1 MKIET
6 PIKLPLLHFPSRG
19 NFSQNK
25 PTMAKESQDI
35 DLAASNSELETL
47 SPEERI
53 VWAHEVF
60 GVQLVMSSSFGLQS
74 AVLLHMANTAVP
86 GIPVVFVDTGYLF
99 KETYR
104 YADELEKKLDLNLK
118 IYTSPITPERQEAL
132 SGKLWEKGEEGLKEY
147 GLVRKVEPMSRA
159 LQELGATGWLTGLRR
174 EQSESRKDRPFLELQ
189 NKTYKLHPIVDWD
202 SIRVLTYMLKYDL
215 PSHPLSHEGY
225 LALGD
230 THSTRKL
237 EEGMSQKDTRYGGL
251 KWECGLHEGGHG
263 ADFAI

>member
-1 MKIET
+1 
-6 PIKLPLLHFPSRG
+6 
-19 NFSQNK
+19 
-25 PTMAKESQDI
+25 MAKQSQDI
-35 DLAASNSELETL
+35 DLVASNRELETL

-53 VWAHEVF
+53 AWAHEIF
-60 GVQLVMSSSFGLQS
+60 GIHLVMSSSFGLQS

-104 YADELEKKLDLNLK
+104 YVEQLEQKLDLNLK
-118 IYTSPITPERQEAL
+118 IYTSPITPARQEAL
-132 SGKLWEKGEEGLKEY
+132 SGKLWEKGVEGLEEY

-174 EQSESRKDRPFLELQ
+174 EQSDSRKDRPFLELQ

-202 SIRVLTYMLKYDL
+202 SSKVITYILKYDL
-215 PSHPLSHEGY
+215 PHHPLFDKGY
-225 LALGD
+225 LTLGD

-237 EEGMSQKDTRYGGL
+237 EEGMSQKDTRYGGF
-251 KWECGLHEGGHG
+251 KWECGLHEGGRG
-263 ADFAI
+263 DDFAI

>member
-6 PIKLPLLHFPSRG
+6 PIKLPHLHFPSGG
-19 NFSQNK
+19 NFSKNK
-25 PTMAKESQDI
+25 PKMAKQSQDI
-35 DLAASNSELETL
+35 DLVASNRELETL

-53 VWAHEVF
+53 AWAHEIF
-60 GVQLVMSSSFGLQS
+60 GIHLVMSSSFGLQS

-104 YADELEKKLDLNLK
+104 YVEQLEQKLDLNLK
-118 IYTSPITPERQEAL
+118 IYTSPITPARQEAL
-132 SGKLWEKGEEGLKEY
+132 SGKLWEKGVEGLEEY

-174 EQSESRKDRPFLELQ
+174 EQSESRKNRPFIELQ

-202 SIRVLTYMLKYDL
+202 SFKVITYILKYDL
-215 PSHPLSHEGY
+215 PHHPLFDKGY
-225 LALGD
+225 LTLGD

-237 EEGMSQKDTRYGGL
+237 EEGMSQKDTRYGGF

-263 ADFAI
+263 HDFAI